1 MAIDHAASG
10 EVVDVRPLNDQL
22 AESISTA
29 LFKSDQLEVMRIVLR
44 AGQVIPEHH
53 VAGEMTIQC
62 IEGAVE
68 VHAHGRAQV
77 LEAGRLMRLDANVP
91 YELHAVDNTS
101 LLITMSM
108 LNRGDAS

>member
-10 EVVDVRPLNDQL
+10 EVVDIRPLGAQL
-22 AESISTA
+22 TESISTA

-44 AGQVIPEHH
+44 KGQAIPEHH
-53 VAGEMTIQC
+53 VPGEMTIQC

-68 VHAHGRAQV
+68 VRAHDQAQV
-77 LEAGRLMRLDANVP
+77 LEAGRLMRLAGNVP
-91 YELHAVDNTS
+91 YELRAVDNTS

-108 LNRGDAS
+108 KRD